1 MFYLL
6 MLLIGIGLTVALVAK
21 INPLPPTQKKWLL
34 IQMAGGVIGISI
46 LLILLTGRA
55 HWLGILIGLGVPL
68 IKTFSTSNK
77 NGNKNDN
84 KNDPDKN

>member
-6 MLLIGIGLTVALVAK
+6 MLLIGVGLTVALVAK
-21 INPLPPTQKKWLL
+21 TNPLPLAQKKWLL

-46 LLILLTGRA
+46 LMILITGRA

-68 IKTFSTSNK
+68 IKTFLTK
-77 NGNKNDN
+77 NKNDDG
-84 KNDPDKN
+84 KS